1 MMLHHIAAKSPTNRE
16 AMSDLVALCS
26 FILKQE
32 FVPLGPE
39 QLDLQR
45 QVARSGV
52 SVASPY
58 TSLHADVVVSVQCY
72 GSRRCLFR

>member
-26 FILKQE
+26 FILKQD

-45 QVARSGV
+45 QVARSGML
-52 SVASPY
+52 VAS
-58 TSLHADVVVSVQCY
+58 HI
-72 GSRRCLFR
+72 RRRMLTP